1 MPESTTNSDKTAHP
15 DAARDTP
22 PEASGAN
29 GQPAS
34 TVQTADGAS
43 PTASA
48 YPAEP
53 SPHITEV
60 FERDGVTA
68 SFEFFPPK
76 NADAAENLYTAIAE
90 LEELRPSFVS
100 VTYGAGGSTRELT
113 RDLVLRIRR
122 ETNLHPMPHMTGVC
136 HTPEEVDAMLEGYAR
151 AGVRNIMALGGDP
164 PQAEGAPTGRRAGE
178 NPFAHFRYGADVVRA
193 IRKFSDTH
201 LGRDRAF
208 GIGVG
213 GYPEGHAA
221 TPNRLTEM
229 DHLKAKVDAG
239 ADFIITQLFFDN
251 HDFYDFRERCELAG
265 IKIPI
270 VAGIMPITSTK
281 GMAKMADLAAGS
293 RFPAPLLRALRRA
306 GDEPDLVRRVGL
318 HWATEQCRDLLDHKV
333 AGLHLYTL
341 NKSKATREIYRTLG
355 VRDSRAFG

>member
-1 MPESTTNSDKTAHP
+1 VSDPSTKQAK
-15 DAARDTP
+15 A
-22 PEASGAN
+22 EAGRAN
-29 GQPAS
+29 GSATPSSPDQARS
-34 TVQTADGAS
+34 SAS
-43 PTASA
+43 PNAS
-48 YPAEP
+48 PVTP
-53 SPHITEV
+53 SEHIADII
-60 FERDGVTA
+60 ERDGTTA

-76 NADAAENLYTAIAE
+76 NAEAAEKLYQAISE
-90 LEELRPSFVS
+90 LEDLRPSFVS

-113 RDLVLRIRR
+113 RELVLRIRR
-122 ETNLHPMPHMTGVC
+122 ETPLHPIPHMTGVC
-136 HTPEEVDAMLEGYAR
+136 HTPREVDEMLEGYAR

-164 PQAEGAPTGRRAGE
+164 PLDGGAPSGRRKGE
-178 NPFAHFRYGADVVRA
+178 DPFAHFRYGADVVRA
-193 IRKFSDTH
+193 IRSYSDNN
-201 LGRDRAF
+201 LGKDRTF

-221 TPNRLTEM
+221 TPNRLKEM

-265 IKIPI
+265 IKVPI
-270 VAGIMPITSTK
+270 IAGIMPITSTK
-281 GMAKMADLAAGS
+281 GMGRMAELAAGS

-341 NKSKATREIYRTLG
+341 NKSTATREIYRTLG
-355 VRDSRAFG
+355 VKDSRSFS

>member
-1 MPESTTNSDKTAHP
+1 MTPSAHI
-15 DAARDTP
+15 
-22 PEASGAN
+22 
-29 GQPAS
+29 
-34 TVQTADGAS
+34 AD
-43 PTASA
+43 
-48 YPAEP
+48 
-53 SPHITEV
+53 I
-60 FERDGVTA
+60 FRQDGTTA

-76 NADAAENLYTAIAE
+76 NAESAEKLYEAISD

-113 RDLVLRIRR
+113 RELVLRIRR
-122 ETNLHPMPHMTGVC
+122 ETALHPVPHMTGVC
-136 HTPEEVDAMLEGYAR
+136 HTPREVDEMLECYAR
-151 AGVRNIMALGGDP
+151 ASVRNVMALGGDP
-164 PQAEGAPTGRRAGE
+164 PLGGGKNGGQRTGE
-178 NPFAHFRYGADVVRA
+178 DPFAHFRYGVDVVRA
-193 IRKFSDTH
+193 IRTYSDKN
-201 LGRDRAF
+201 LGKDRAF

-221 TPNRLTEM
+221 TPNRLKEM

-265 IKIPI
+265 IRIPV

-281 GMAKMADLAAGS
+281 GMDRMAELAAGS

-306 GDEPDLVRRVGL
+306 GDDPDLIRRVGL

-341 NKSKATREIYRTLG
+341 NKSTATREIYRTLG
-355 VRDSRAFG
+355 VKDSRSLS

>member
-1 MPESTTNSDKTAHP
+1 M
-15 DAARDTP
+15 TP
-22 PEASGAN
+22 SEHI
-29 GQPAS
+29 
-34 TVQTADGAS
+34 AD
-43 PTASA
+43 
-48 YPAEP
+48 
-53 SPHITEV
+53 IIR
-60 FERDGVTA
+60 RDGTTA

-76 NADAAENLYTAIAE
+76 NAEAAEKLYQAISE

-100 VTYGAGGSTRELT
+100 VTYGAGGGTRELT
-113 RDLVLRIRR
+113 RELVLRIRR
-122 ETNLHPMPHMTGVC
+122 ETTLHPIPHMTGVC
-136 HTPEEVDAMLEGYAR
+136 HDPGEVESMLEGYAR

-164 PQAEGAPTGRRAGE
+164 PLDGGGKDGGSPTGRRQGE
-178 NPFAHFRYGADVVRA
+178 DPFRHFRYGADVVRA
-193 IRKFSDTH
+193 IRTYSDTH

-221 TPNRLTEM
+221 TPNRLKEM

-251 HDFYDFRERCELAG
+251 HDFYDFRERCLLAG

-270 VAGIMPITSTK
+270 IAGIMPITSVK
-281 GMAKMADLAAGS
+281 GMGKMADLAAGS

-306 GDEPDLVRRVGL
+306 GDDPDLIRRVGL

-341 NKSKATREIYRTLG
+341 NKSTATREIYRTLG
-355 VRDSRAFG
+355 VKDSRALS

>member
-1 MPESTTNSDKTAHP
+1 MPESPTNNAPTAS
-15 DAARDTP
+15 
-22 PEASGAN
+22 PEGPSA
-29 GQPAS
+29 PAGG
-34 TVQTADGAS
+34 GAS
-43 PTASA
+43 PNAS
-48 YPAEP
+48 PVTP
-53 SPHITEV
+53 SEHIADI
-60 FERDGVTA
+60 FKRDGTTA

-76 NADAAENLYTAIAE
+76 NADAAEKLYEAISE
-90 LEELRPSFVS
+90 LVPLRPSFVS

-113 RDLVLRIRR
+113 RELVLRIRR
-122 ETNLHPMPHMTGVC
+122 ETPLHPIPHMTGVC
-136 HTPEEVDAMLEGYAR
+136 HTPDEVEGMLEGYAR

-164 PQAEGAPTGRRAGE
+164 PLDGGSPSGRGGGNGGGE
-178 NPFAHFRYGADVVRA
+178 DPFAHFRYGADVVRA
-193 IRKFSDTH
+193 IRTYSDTH
-201 LGRDRAF
+201 LGKDRAF

-221 TPNRLTEM
+221 TPNRLKEM

-265 IKIPI
+265 IRIPI
-270 VAGIMPITSTK
+270 IAGIMPITSTK
-281 GMAKMADLAAGS
+281 GMGKMAELAAGS

-341 NKSKATREIYRTLG
+341 NKSTATREIYRTLG
-355 VRDSRAFG
+355 VKDSRALS

>member
-1 MPESTTNSDKTAHP
+1 MR
-15 DAARDTP
+15 DAGSSPTP
-22 PEASGAN
+22 SNGATPSSPN
-29 GQPAS
+29 
-34 TVQTADGAS
+34 AS
-43 PTASA
+43 PVT
-48 YPAEP
+48 PGE
-53 SPHITEV
+53 HIADII
-60 FERDGVTA
+60 ERDGTTA

-76 NADAAENLYTAIAE
+76 NAEAADKLYQAISE

-113 RDLVLRIRR
+113 RELVLRIRR
-122 ETNLHPMPHMTGVC
+122 ETPLHPIPHMTGVC
-136 HTPEEVDAMLEGYAR
+136 HTPAEVDGMLEGYAR

-164 PQAEGAPTGRRAGE
+164 PNAGAAPANGTAPSDD
-178 NPFAHFRYGADVVRA
+178 PFAHFRYGVDVVRA
-193 IRKFSDTH
+193 IRSYSDKH
-201 LGRDRAF
+201 LSKDRAF

-221 TPNRLTEM
+221 TPNRLKEM
-229 DHLKAKVDAG
+229 DFLKAKVDAG

-265 IKIPI
+265 IKVPI
-270 VAGIMPITSTK
+270 IAGIMPITSTK
-281 GMAKMADLAAGS
+281 GMGRMAELAAGS

-341 NKSKATREIYRTLG
+341 NKSTATREIYRTLG
-355 VRDSRAFG
+355 VKDSRSFS